1 MPVCCHLAP
10 LALALLAATTPATP
24 APSPGGSLTLVVDP
38 RGLTPTSLKGVPL
51 GEVVSPPAYG
61 FLSWSLTELAYEP
74 WLDFWSLGAD
84 TFVVD
89 VAGTPYTVV
98 LVAGRHPTVS
108 STGFEITPLVPWS
121 WVDDSGR
128 LAVSPTA
135 ALAGGQGLRV
145 SPGELPAY
153 LAVGLTL
160 DNGTGQ
166 QGTGTTVKV
175 RLPRD
180 GGDLGGT
187 SGFATLHAVGVDLDS
202 PSLRLGLQRTA
213 PEAYLLRL
221 ELSSGELVDLP
232 IEAGDHRLGLD
243 TTSSPGGGA
252 RAVLSVDGRVRAAL
266 HDPAPLAGGAGP
278 LDEPRLWHA
287 FGAPGP
293 GPGAAEIHLDDLVFE
308 AGSTVEPRVAMVLGS
323 DFEDKPEGWE
333 PVGVGPQLSAAA
345 ALTGRQG
352 VLLPLH
358 GEQQGHW
365 LNVAPAALP
374 AATLRVGLMGL
385 DPAGLPAEGL
395 AVLTGLDA
403 DSARGRAVFEL
414 RVAEQDGVLQIVAQ
428 AGDEARAVP
437 LPEPQRPHVI
447 DLQWAAASSRARDGL
462 LRLWIDGVVAAELT
476 QLPGDGQSLE
486 SLRLGVTG
494 PSGSTGALA
503 LDDLWLWAPPGP
515 VIGQLP

>member
-10 LALALLAATTPATP
+10 LALALLTAATPATP
-24 APSPGGSLTLVVDP
+24 APSPGSLTLVVDP
-38 RGLTPTSLKGVPL
+38 RGLMPTSLKGVPA

-61 FLSWSLTELAYEP
+61 SLSGSLTELVYEP
-74 WLDFWSLGAD
+74 RLDFWSLGAD

-89 VAGTPYTVV
+89 VAGTPYTVA

-108 STGFEITPLVPWS
+108 STGFEVAPPAPWS
-121 WVDDSGR
+121 WVDDGRR

-153 LAVGLTL
+153 LAVGLAL

-180 GGDLGGT
+180 GGDLGAT
-187 SGFATLHAVGVDLDS
+187 SAFATLLAVGVDLELPD
-202 PSLRLGLQRTA
+202 LRLGLQRTA

-221 ELSSGELVDLP
+221 ELSSGALVDLP

-243 TTSSPGGGA
+243 ATSGPAGGA
-252 RAVLSVDGRVRAAL
+252 HAVLSVDGRVRAEL
-266 HDPAPLAGGAGP
+266 RDPAPLAGRPGP

-293 GPGAAEIHLDDLVFE
+293 WPGSAEIHLDDLVFE
-308 AGSTVEPRVAMVLGS
+308 AGSTVEAGVALVLGS
-323 DFEDKPEGWE
+323 DFEDKPGGWE

-352 VLLPLH
+352 VFLPLH
-358 GEQQGHW
+358 GEQQGQW

-374 AATLRVGLMGL
+374 AATLRVALKGL

-395 AVLTGLDA
+395 AVLAGLDA
-403 DSARGRAVFEL
+403 DSVRGRALFEL
-414 RVAEQDGVLQIVAQ
+414 RVAEQGGVLQVVAQ

-437 LPEPQRPHVI
+437 LPDPERPHVI

-476 QLPGDGQSLE
+476 QLAGGGQSLE
-486 SLRLGVTG
+486 SLRLGLTG
-494 PSGSTGALA
+494 TTSATGALA